1 MRKII
6 ILLLLSTV
14 YSQVDSDF
22 ISPRD
27 FVDRKPTLPEVV
39 FPNFVENEDI
49 NVDHSDTLS
58 IGNLV
63 KGYRI
68 QVMISENQEDL
79 VLAKEKLESDI
90 KEKIYIQFELPNY
103 KLRIG
108 NFSSRKKAELYRTKI
123 VQLGYRSS
131 WIIPTL
137 IELDF

>member
-1 MRKII
+1 MRRTI
-6 ILLLLSTV
+6 ILLLLSTM
-14 YSQVDSDF
+14 YGQVNSDF
-22 ISPRD
+22 ISPGD

-39 FPNFVENEDI
+39 LPNFVEDEDI
-49 NVDHSDTLS
+49 DYSDTLN

-63 KGYRI
+63 QGYRI

-79 VLAKEKLESDI
+79 VLAKEKLESVI

-108 NFSSRKKAELYRTKI
+108 NFSSRKKAESYRAKI
-123 VQLGYRSS
+123 VRLGYRSS

-137 IELDF
+137 IELDS

>member
-1 MRKII
+1 MRRII
-6 ILLLLSTV
+6 ILLLLSTI
-14 YSQVDSDF
+14 YGQVDSDF

-79 VLAKEKLESDI
+79 ILEKEKLESVI

-108 NFSSRKKAELYRTKI
+108 NFSTRKKAELYRTKI